1 MTAFLV
7 MTTSRENN
15 VARMKHSGIRVNMDA
30 IPDYGLAA
38 FIRAT

>member
-1 MTAFLV
+1 MTSFLA
-7 MTTSRENN
+7 MTNIREDN
-15 VARMKHSGIRVNMDA
+15 VARMKHSGIRVSMDA